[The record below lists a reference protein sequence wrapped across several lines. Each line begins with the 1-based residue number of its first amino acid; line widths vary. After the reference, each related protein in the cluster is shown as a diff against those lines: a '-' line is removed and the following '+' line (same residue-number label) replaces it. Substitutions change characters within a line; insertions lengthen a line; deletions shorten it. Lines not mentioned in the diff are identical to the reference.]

1 MNQPLLFELSEDH
14 AFTGRKTLRLKQ
26 NHIKFRGFNGD
37 VSPVPARNS
46 QIAEFKE
53 VLDFLDVWHWK
64 PKYDPEECGMSVLD
78 GKSWSFTA
86 NLTDLKCKTGGF
98 NAYPSLSNVDVAS
111 LNSQRYDFL
120 VYAIQSVFDLER
132 IDLRKAMDA

>member
-1 MNQPLLFELSEDH
+1 MDEPLLFELSEDS
-14 AFTGRKTLRLKQ
+14 AFTGRKTLRLKG
-26 NHIKFRGFNGD
+26 NYIKFRGFNGD
-37 VSPVPARNS
+37 VSPVVARND

-64 PKYDPEECGMSVLD
+64 TNYDPEECGMVVLD

-86 NLTDLKCKTGGF
+86 NLMDLHCATGGF
-98 NAYPSLSNVDVAS
+98 NAYPSLSNVLVAS

-120 VYAIQSVFDLER
+120 VFAIQSVFEIDHF
-132 IDLRKAMDA
+132 DLRKAMNA